1 MSYCVARMEKMKSDN
16 LVGIGNHNQ
25 RRFSNHSNKDIDVSK
40 SHLNYDIL
48 DKVKSYKTDIE
59 GYINANKSSKRAVR
73 KDAVLVCEWI
83 ITSDSDF
90 FESMSPADTREYF
103 QTAIDF
109 FAERYGSKN
118 LMYAQVHLDERTPH
132 MHLGI
137 VPFDKDNKLTAKTM
151 FDREALQDIQNE
163 LPRYMNER
171 GFKVE
176 RGRAGS
182 EAKHLT
188 VQEYKDVQ
196 KEIKKQSEVL
206 DGVKKELESVKNVT
220 RTKNFLDELDS
231 KSKKT
236 LLGNDV
242 KISQEDYQELKE
254 QLLGAD
260 KSLLEMDKLKQHNQK
275 LSRSIYDLRD
285 ELDNSKAYADRLYD
299 KNDSLKEQIKHLD
312 SSIGDFEMAQ
322 IAYQDALSR
331 ELSKDEIIARYI
343 CHEVELGNIPEDE
356 SDIEYYIDTL
366 NSVEIDDNT
375 LKNRV
380 EKVIDILKNVLEN
393 VLEFFRKF

>member
-163 LPRYMNER
+163 LPRYMNEH

-220 RTKNFLDELDS
+220 RTKDFLDELDS

-285 ELDNSKAYADRLYD
+285 ELDDSKAYADRLYD

-312 SSIGDFEMAQ
+312 SSLGDFEMAQ

-343 CHEVELGNIPEDE
+343 CHAVELGNIPEDE
-356 SDIEYYIDTL
+356 SDIEYYIDAL

>member
-48 DKVKSYKTDIE
+48 DKVKSYKADIE

-220 RTKNFLDELDS
+220 RTKDFLDELDS

-285 ELDNSKAYADRLYD
+285 ELDDSKAYADRLYD
-299 KNDSLKEQIKHLD
+299 KNHSLKEQIKHLD
-312 SSIGDFEMAQ
+312 SSLGDFEMAQ

-331 ELSKDEIIARYI
+331 ELSQDEIIARYI
-343 CHEVELGNIPEDE
+343 CHAVELGNIPEDE
-356 SDIEYYIDTL
+356 SDIEYYIDAL

-375 LKNRV
+375 LKKRV

>member
-220 RTKNFLDELDS
+220 RTKDFLDELDS

-242 KISQEDYQELKE
+242 KISQKDYQELKE

-299 KNDSLKEQIKHLD
+299 KNHSLKEQIKHLD
-312 SSIGDFEMAQ
+312 SSLGDFEMAQ

-343 CHEVELGNIPEDE
+343 CHAVELGNIPEDE
-356 SDIEYYIDTL
+356 SDIEYYIDAL

>member
-163 LPRYMNER
+163 LPRYMNEH

-220 RTKNFLDELDS
+220 RTKDFLDELDS

-285 ELDNSKAYADRLYD
+285 ELDDSKAYADRLYD

-312 SSIGDFEMAQ
+312 SSLGDFEMAQ

-331 ELSKDEIIARYI
+331 ELSQDEIIARYI

-375 LKNRV
+375 LKNRI

>member
-176 RGRAGS
+176 RGRTGS

-220 RTKNFLDELDS
+220 RTKDFLDELDS

-242 KISQEDYQELKE
+242 KISQKDYQELKE

-285 ELDNSKAYADRLYD
+285 ELDDSKAYADRLYD
-299 KNDSLKEQIKHLD
+299 KNHSLKEQIKHLD
-312 SSIGDFEMAQ
+312 SSLGDFEMAQ

-343 CHEVELGNIPEDE
+343 CHAVELGNIPEDE

>member
-1 MSYCVARMEKMKSDN
+1 MEKMKSDN

-285 ELDNSKAYADRLYD
+285 ELDDSKAYADRLYD

-312 SSIGDFEMAQ
+312 SSLGDFEMAQ

-331 ELSKDEIIARYI
+331 ELSQDEIIARYI

>member
-83 ITSDSDF
+83 ITSDSEF

-163 LPRYMNER
+163 LPLYMNER

-220 RTKNFLDELDS
+220 RTKDFLDELDS

-285 ELDNSKAYADRLYD
+285 ELDDSKAYADRLYD
-299 KNDSLKEQIKHLD
+299 KNHSLKEQIKHLD
-312 SSIGDFEMAQ
+312 SSLGDFEMAQ

>member
-285 ELDNSKAYADRLYD
+285 ELDDSKAYADRLYD

-312 SSIGDFEMAQ
+312 SSLGDFEMAQ

-331 ELSKDEIIARYI
+331 ELSQDEIIARYI
-343 CHEVELGNIPEDE
+343 CHAVELGNIPEDE

>member
-242 KISQEDYQELKE
+242 KISQKDYQELKE

-285 ELDNSKAYADRLYD
+285 ELDDSKAYADRLYD

-312 SSIGDFEMAQ
+312 SSLGDFEMAQ

-331 ELSKDEIIARYI
+331 ELSQDEIIARYI
-343 CHEVELGNIPEDE
+343 CHAVELGNIPEDE

>member
-109 FAERYGSKN
+109 FAKRYGSKN

-163 LPRYMNER
+163 LPLYMNER

-220 RTKNFLDELDS
+220 RTKDFLDELDS

-285 ELDNSKAYADRLYD
+285 ELDDSKAYADRLCD
-299 KNDSLKEQIKHLD
+299 KNHSLKEQIKHID
-312 SSIGDFEMAQ
+312 SSLGDFEMAQ

-331 ELSKDEIIARYI
+331 ELSQDEIIARYI

>member
-90 FESMSPADTREYF
+90 FESMSPTDTREYF

-220 RTKNFLDELDS
+220 RTKDFLDELDS

-275 LSRSIYDLRD
+275 LNRSIYDLRD

-299 KNDSLKEQIKHLD
+299 KNHSLKEQIKHLD
-312 SSIGDFEMAQ
+312 SSLGDFEMAQ

-343 CHEVELGNIPEDE
+343 CHAVELGNIPEDE
-356 SDIEYYIDTL
+356 SDIEYYIDAL

>member
-163 LPRYMNER
+163 LPLYMNER

-206 DGVKKELESVKNVT
+206 DEVKKELESVKNVT
-220 RTKNFLDELDS
+220 RTKDFLDKLDS

-285 ELDNSKAYADRLYD
+285 ELDDSKAYADRLYD
-299 KNDSLKEQIKHLD
+299 KNHSLKEQIKHLD
-312 SSIGDFEMAQ
+312 SSLGDFEMAQ

>member
-137 VPFDKDNKLTAKTM
+137 VPFDKDNKLTAKNM

-163 LPRYMNER
+163 LPLYMNER

-220 RTKNFLDELDS
+220 RTKDFLDELDS

-242 KISQEDYQELKE
+242 KISQKDYQELKE

-285 ELDNSKAYADRLYD
+285 ELDDSKAYADRLYD
-299 KNDSLKEQIKHLD
+299 KNHSLKEQIKHLD
-312 SSIGDFEMAQ
+312 SSLGDFEMAQ

-343 CHEVELGNIPEDE
+343 CHAVELGNIPEDE
-356 SDIEYYIDTL
+356 SDIEYYIDAL

>member
-90 FESMSPADTREYF
+90 FESLSPADTREYF

-171 GFKVE
+171 GFEVE

-285 ELDNSKAYADRLYD
+285 ELDDSKAYADRLYD

-312 SSIGDFEMAQ
+312 SSLGDFEMAQ

-331 ELSKDEIIARYI
+331 ELSQDEIIARYI

>member
-59 GYINANKSSKRAVR
+59 GYINANKFSKRAVR

-90 FESMSPADTREYF
+90 FESLSPADTREYF

-176 RGRAGS
+176 RGRVGS

-220 RTKNFLDELDS
+220 RTKDFLDELDS

-299 KNDSLKEQIKHLD
+299 KNHSLKEQIKHLD
-312 SSIGDFEMAQ
+312 SSLGDFEMAQ

-343 CHEVELGNIPEDE
+343 CHAVELGNIPEDE

>member
-48 DKVKSYKTDIE
+48 DKVKSYKSDIE

-163 LPRYMNER
+163 LPLYMNER

-220 RTKNFLDELDS
+220 RTKDFLDELDS

-254 QLLGAD
+254 KLLGAD

-285 ELDNSKAYADRLYD
+285 ELDDSKAYADRLYD

-312 SSIGDFEMAQ
+312 SSLGDFEMAQ

-331 ELSKDEIIARYI
+331 ELSQDEIIARYI

>member
-40 SHLNYDIL
+40 SYLNYDIL

-220 RTKNFLDELDS
+220 RTKDFLDELDS

-242 KISQEDYQELKE
+242 KISQKDYQELKE

-285 ELDNSKAYADRLYD
+285 ELDDSKAYADRLCD
-299 KNDSLKEQIKHLD
+299 KNHSLKEQIKHLD
-312 SSIGDFEMAQ
+312 SSLGDFEMAQ

-331 ELSKDEIIARYI
+331 ELSQDEIIARYI
-343 CHEVELGNIPEDE
+343 CHAVELGNIPEDE

>member
-163 LPRYMNER
+163 LPLYMNER

-220 RTKNFLDELDS
+220 RTKDFLDELDS

-285 ELDNSKAYADRLYD
+285 ELDDSKAYADRLYD
-299 KNDSLKEQIKHLD
+299 KNHSLKEQIKHLD
-312 SSIGDFEMAQ
+312 SSLGDFEMAQ

-343 CHEVELGNIPEDE
+343 CHEVELGNIPEDG

>member
-163 LPRYMNER
+163 LPRYMNEH

-220 RTKNFLDELDS
+220 RTKDFLDELDS

-285 ELDNSKAYADRLYD
+285 ELDDSKAYADRLYD

-312 SSIGDFEMAQ
+312 SSLGDFEMAQ

-356 SDIEYYIDTL
+356 SDIEYYIDAL

>member
-171 GFKVE
+171 GFEVE
-176 RGRAGS
+176 RGRSGS

-220 RTKNFLDELDS
+220 RTKDFLDELDS

-285 ELDNSKAYADRLYD
+285 ELDDSKAYADRLYD
-299 KNDSLKEQIKHLD
+299 KNHSLKEQIKHLD
-312 SSIGDFEMAQ
+312 SSLGDFEMAQ

-331 ELSKDEIIARYI
+331 ELSQDEIIARYI

-375 LKNRV
+375 LKNRI

>member
-109 FAERYGSKN
+109 FSERYGSKN

-151 FDREALQDIQNE
+151 FDRDALQDIQNE
-163 LPRYMNER
+163 LPRYMNEC

-220 RTKNFLDELDS
+220 RTKDFLDELDS

-254 QLLGAD
+254 KLLGAD

-299 KNDSLKEQIKHLD
+299 KNHSLKEQIKHLD
-312 SSIGDFEMAQ
+312 SSLGDFEMAQ

-331 ELSKDEIIARYI
+331 ELSQDEIIARYI

>member
-163 LPRYMNER
+163 LPLYMNER

-206 DGVKKELESVKNVT
+206 DEVKKELESVKNVT
-220 RTKNFLDELDS
+220 RTKDFLDELDS

-242 KISQEDYQELKE
+242 KISQEDYQEIKE

-285 ELDNSKAYADRLYD
+285 ELDDSKAYADRLYD

-312 SSIGDFEMAQ
+312 SSLGDFEMAQ

>member
-90 FESMSPADTREYF
+90 FESLSPADTREYF

-220 RTKNFLDELDS
+220 RTKDFLDELDS

-254 QLLGAD
+254 KLLGAD

-285 ELDNSKAYADRLYD
+285 ELDDSKAYADRLYD
-299 KNDSLKEQIKHLD
+299 KNHSLKEQIKHLD
-312 SSIGDFEMAQ
+312 SSLGDFEMAQ

-343 CHEVELGNIPEDE
+343 CHAVELGNIPEDE
-356 SDIEYYIDTL
+356 SDIEYYIDAL

>member
-220 RTKNFLDELDS
+220 RTKDFLDELDS

-285 ELDNSKAYADRLYD
+285 ELDDSKAYADRLYD
-299 KNDSLKEQIKHLD
+299 KNHSLKEQIKHLD
-312 SSIGDFEMAQ
+312 SSLGDFEMAQ

-331 ELSKDEIIARYI
+331 ELSQDEIIARYI

>member
-163 LPRYMNER
+163 LPLYMNER

-220 RTKNFLDELDS
+220 RTKDFLNELDS

-285 ELDNSKAYADRLYD
+285 ELDDSKAYADRLDD
-299 KNDSLKEQIKHLD
+299 KNHSLKEQIKHLD
-312 SSIGDFEMAQ
+312 SSLGDFEMAQ

-343 CHEVELGNIPEDE
+343 CHAVELGNIPEDE
-356 SDIEYYIDTL
+356 SDIEYYIDAL

>member
-163 LPRYMNER
+163 LPLYMNER

-176 RGRAGS
+176 RGRTGS

-220 RTKNFLDELDS
+220 RTKDFLDELDS

-285 ELDNSKAYADRLYD
+285 ELDDSKAYADRLYD

-312 SSIGDFEMAQ
+312 SSLGDFEMAQ

-331 ELSKDEIIARYI
+331 ELSQDEIIARYI

>member
-171 GFKVE
+171 GFEVE

-220 RTKNFLDELDS
+220 RTKDFLDELDS

-285 ELDNSKAYADRLYD
+285 ELDDSKAYADRLYD

-312 SSIGDFEMAQ
+312 SSLGDFEMAQ

>member
-163 LPRYMNER
+163 LPLYMNER

-220 RTKNFLDELDS
+220 RTKDFLDELDS

-285 ELDNSKAYADRLYD
+285 ELDDSKAYADRLYD
-299 KNDSLKEQIKHLD
+299 KNHSLKEQVKHLD
-312 SSIGDFEMAQ
+312 SSLGDFEMAQ

-331 ELSKDEIIARYI
+331 ELSQDEIIARYI

>member
-59 GYINANKSSKRAVR
+59 GYINANKSSKRVVR

-220 RTKNFLDELDS
+220 RTKDFLDELDS

-285 ELDNSKAYADRLYD
+285 ELDDSKAYADRLYD
-299 KNDSLKEQIKHLD
+299 KNHSLKEQIKHLD
-312 SSIGDFEMAQ
+312 SSLGDFEMAQ

-331 ELSKDEIIARYI
+331 ELSQDEIIARYI

>member
-90 FESMSPADTREYF
+90 FESLSPADTREYF

-206 DGVKKELESVKNVT
+206 GGVKKELESVKNVT
-220 RTKNFLDELDS
+220 RTKDFLDELDS

-285 ELDNSKAYADRLYD
+285 ELDDSKAYADRLYD

-312 SSIGDFEMAQ
+312 SSLGDFEMAQ

-331 ELSKDEIIARYI
+331 ELSQDEIIARYI

>member
-163 LPRYMNER
+163 LPLYMNER

-220 RTKNFLDELDS
+220 RTKDFLDELDS

-285 ELDNSKAYADRLYD
+285 ELDDSKAYADRLYD

-312 SSIGDFEMAQ
+312 SSLGDFEMAQ

-331 ELSKDEIIARYI
+331 ELSQDEIIARYI

-375 LKNRV
+375 LKNRI

>member
-196 KEIKKQSEVL
+196 KEIQKQSEVL

-220 RTKNFLDELDS
+220 RTKDFLDELDS

-285 ELDNSKAYADRLYD
+285 ELDDSKAYADRLYD

-312 SSIGDFEMAQ
+312 SSLGDFEMAQ

-331 ELSKDEIIARYI
+331 ELSQDEIIARYI

-366 NSVEIDDNT
+366 NNVEIDDNT

>member
-1 MSYCVARMEKMKSDN
+1 MEKMKSDN

-137 VPFDKDNKLTAKTM
+137 VPFDKDNKLTAKNM

-206 DGVKKELESVKNVT
+206 DEVKKELESVKNVT
-220 RTKNFLDELDS
+220 RTKDFLDELDS

-285 ELDNSKAYADRLYD
+285 ELDDSKAYADRLYD
-299 KNDSLKEQIKHLD
+299 KNHSLKEQIKHLD
-312 SSIGDFEMAQ
+312 SSLGDFEMAQ

-331 ELSKDEIIARYI
+331 ELSQDEIIARYI

>member
-48 DKVKSYKTDIE
+48 DKAKSYKTDIE

-73 KDAVLVCEWI
+73 RDAVLVCEWI

-220 RTKNFLDELDS
+220 RTKDFLDELDS

-242 KISQEDYQELKE
+242 KISQKDYQELKE

-285 ELDNSKAYADRLYD
+285 ELDDSKAYADRLYD
-299 KNDSLKEQIKHLD
+299 KNHSLKEQIKHLD
-312 SSIGDFEMAQ
+312 SSLGDFEMAQ

-331 ELSKDEIIARYI
+331 ELSQDEIIARYI

>member
-220 RTKNFLDELDS
+220 RTKDFLDELDS

-285 ELDNSKAYADRLYD
+285 ELDDSKAYADRLHD
-299 KNDSLKEQIKHLD
+299 KNHSLKEQIKHLD
-312 SSIGDFEMAQ
+312 SSLGDFEMAQ

-343 CHEVELGNIPEDE
+343 CHAVELGNIPEDE
-356 SDIEYYIDTL
+356 SDIEYYIDAL

>member
-83 ITSDSDF
+83 ITSDSEF
-90 FESMSPADTREYF
+90 FESMTPADTREYF

-163 LPRYMNER
+163 LPLYMNER

-220 RTKNFLDELDS
+220 RTKDFLDELDS

-285 ELDNSKAYADRLYD
+285 ELDDSKAYADRLYD
-299 KNDSLKEQIKHLD
+299 KNHSLKEQIKHLD
-312 SSIGDFEMAQ
+312 SSLGDFEMAQ

-331 ELSKDEIIARYI
+331 ELSQDEIIARYI
-343 CHEVELGNIPEDE
+343 CHAVELGNIPEDE

-375 LKNRV
+375 LKNRI

>member
-163 LPRYMNER
+163 LPLYMNER

-220 RTKNFLDELDS
+220 RTKDFLDELDS

-242 KISQEDYQELKE
+242 KISQKDYQELKE

-285 ELDNSKAYADRLYD
+285 ELDDSKAYADRLYD
-299 KNDSLKEQIKHLD
+299 KNHSLKEQIKHLD
-312 SSIGDFEMAQ
+312 SSLGDFEMAQ

-331 ELSKDEIIARYI
+331 ELSQDEIIARYI
-343 CHEVELGNIPEDE
+343 CHAVELGNIPEDE
-356 SDIEYYIDTL
+356 SDIEYYIDAL

>member
-1 MSYCVARMEKMKSDN
+1 MEKMKSDN

-163 LPRYMNER
+163 LPLYMNER

-220 RTKNFLDELDS
+220 RTKDFLDELDS

-260 KSLLEMDKLKQHNQK
+260 KSLLEMDKLKQYNQK

-285 ELDNSKAYADRLYD
+285 ELDDSKAYADRLYD

-312 SSIGDFEMAQ
+312 SSLGDFEMAQ

-331 ELSKDEIIARYI
+331 ELSQDEIIARYI

>member
-83 ITSDSDF
+83 ITSDSEF

-220 RTKNFLDELDS
+220 RTKDFLDELDS

-285 ELDNSKAYADRLYD
+285 ELDDSKAYADRLYD

-312 SSIGDFEMAQ
+312 SSLGDFEMAQ

-331 ELSKDEIIARYI
+331 ELSQDEIIARYI

>member
-220 RTKNFLDELDS
+220 RTKDFLDELDS

-275 LSRSIYDLRD
+275 LSRSVYDLRD
-285 ELDNSKAYADRLYD
+285 ELDYSKAYADRLYD
-299 KNDSLKEQIKHLD
+299 KNHSLKEQIKHLD
-312 SSIGDFEMAQ
+312 SSLGDFEMAQ

-343 CHEVELGNIPEDE
+343 CHAVELGNIPEDE
-356 SDIEYYIDTL
+356 SDIEYYIDAL